1 MRRRTYLIAL
11 IGLLC
16 PLGIQ
21 PVPADE
27 PPIRVGATVSLSGQ
41 YTAFGQ
47 RQLNGMQMW
56 ADDVNARG
64 ALLGR
69 GIELV
74 YYDDKS
80 DSETSAELYERL
92 ISEDNVDLLLGPYSS
107 ELTLAA
113 SSVAE
118 RHNFPMLATAASA
131 TKIFSRGYQNIFG
144 MDVPAN
150 EYMTMFLEIAAEHG
164 IKRIALIYADT
175 EFAREVAEGVRAW
188 KTSHGLDIVLD
199 EAYDRDNPEF
209 SGLVERIIRS
219 NPEVVV
225 GGTYLRDSIDFVRQ
239 AKASQLS
246 PEFFVFTVGPGVI
259 DFGKELGPDAEAI
272 AGVVQWIR
280 SGRLPQAR
288 DFAFRYEGKFGYL
301 PGVHA
306 AIGYS
311 AGQVLEAA
319 VRLARSVERDKVREQ
334 LRSLI
339 FRSLIGHFRVDE
351 TGKQIAK
358 VNYVMQWQDGERR
371 LILPDNVR
379 ERDAIFPFPS
389 WSER

>member
-1 MRRRTYLIAL
+1 MHCRTLLIAFA
-11 IGLLC
+11 GMLC
-16 PLGIQ
+16 ALGIQ
-21 PVPADE
+21 PVPASE
-27 PPIRVGATVSLSGQ
+27 PIKVGATVSLSGQ
-41 YTAFGQ
+41 YTEFGQ

-69 GIELV
+69 EVELV

-92 ISEDNVDLLLGPYSS
+92 ISEDEVDLLLGPYSS

-131 TKIFSRGYQNIFG
+131 TEIWSRGYQNIFG

-150 EYMTMFLEIAAEHG
+150 EYMALFLDIATQHG
-164 IKRIALIYADT
+164 LERIALIYADT
-175 EFAREVAEGVRAW
+175 GFAREVAEGVREW
-188 KTSHGLDIVLD
+188 RDKHGLDIVID
-199 EAYDRDNPEF
+199 AEYDRDNPEF
-209 SGLVERIIRS
+209 SGLVQRIIRS

-225 GGTYLRDSIDFVRQ
+225 GATYLHDSIAFMQQ
-239 AKASQLS
+239 AKQDRFAPKAL
-246 PEFFVFTVGPGVI
+246 VFTVGPGVV
-259 DFGKELGPDAEAI
+259 DFGATLGPSAEGVM
-272 AGVVQWIR
+272 GVVQWMP
-280 SGRLPQAR
+280 SGRLPGAR
-288 DFAFRYEGKFGYL
+288 DFAFRYEGKFGYA
-301 PGVHA
+301 PGVRA
-306 AIGYS
+306 VIGYS

-319 VRLARSVERDKVREQ
+319 VRLAGSLDKDKIREQ
-334 LRSLI
+334 LRSLV
-339 FRSLIGHFRVDE
+339 FRSLMGHFHVDE

-358 VNYVMQWQDGERR
+358 VNYVMQWQEGERR
-371 LILPDNVR
+371 LILPKNIQ
-379 ERDAIFPFPS
+379 ERVAIFPFPP